1 MSTLIR
7 RILDRAVQG
16 PQPPAM
22 IPVPADL
29 APEQRETLLDLESHP
44 EGWHGWHSEGQTRT
58 LTQALA
64 AVARREA
71 LR

>member
-7 RILDRAVQG
+7 RILDRATQG
-16 PQPPAM
+16 QQPPALVP
-22 IPVPADL
+22 IPQDL
-29 APEQRETLLDLESHP
+29 TPEQREKVLDLESHP
-44 EGWHGWHSEGQTRT
+44 DEWHGWHSEGQTRS
-58 LTQALA
+58 LTQALN